1 MRVILADD
9 DRNVRSALRLLLERE
24 LELEVAGEAADGK
37 DLLAEAKSAE
47 PDLVL
52 FDWELPGL
60 TVAETLSRLR
70 ACCPEVILIG
80 LSGRVEARQ
89 AALGAGVD
97 AFVSKGDPPERV
109 LDTLQRL
116 ICKGEEDTGSC

>member
-9 DRNVRSALRLLLERE
+9 DCNVRSALRLLLERE
-24 LELEVAGEAADGK
+24 LELEVTGEAVNGK
-37 DLLAEAKSAE
+37 DLIAEVKSAE

-60 TVAETLSRLR
+60 KTTEMVSGLR
-70 ACCPEVILIG
+70 ECCPGVILIS
-80 LSGRVEARQ
+80 LSGQVEARQ

-109 LDTLQRL
+109 LDTLQEL
-116 ICKGEEDTGSC
+116 MCKGDGDSRCW

>member
-9 DRNVRSALRLLLERE
+9 DRNVRSALRLLLEKE
-24 LELEVAGEAADGK
+24 LEFEVAGEAADGQ
-37 DLLAEAKSAE
+37 DLLVEAESAE

-60 TVAETLSRLR
+60 KTAEMVAELR
-70 ACCPEVILIG
+70 ACCPRAILIS
-80 LSGRVEARQ
+80 LSGRLEARQ

-109 LDTLQRL
+109 LDILQRV
-116 ICKGEEDTGSC
+116 ISENGDGSESC

>member
-37 DLLAEAKSAE
+37 DLLAEVKSAE

-60 TVAETLSRLR
+60 KTMEMVSGLR
-70 ACCPEVILIG
+70 ECCPGVVLIS

-116 ICKGEEDTGSC
+116 ICKGEKDTECC

>member
-9 DRNVRSALRLLLERE
+9 DRNVRSALRLLLEKE
-24 LELEVAGEAADGK
+24 LEFEVAGEAADGK
-37 DLLAEAKSAE
+37 DLLVEAGSAE

-60 TVAETLSRLR
+60 KTAEMVSELR
-70 ACCPEVILIG
+70 ECCPRAILIS
-80 LSGRVEARQ
+80 LSGRLEARQ

-109 LDTLQRL
+109 LDVLHRVFSEN
-116 ICKGEEDTGSC
+116 GDGSEGG